1 MAAAKNSGKSKKGV
15 SDETEKMETVQ
26 GWKID
31 KGKDLDFGFD
41 RRQWKPVF
49 DEASMSQR
57 PLKKIRNPERQD
69 PVQSSASLA
78 HQSSSFSAPSS
89 VATSSPSLTPFPPSS
104 NASLPSSRM
113 IFPFAFD
120 ASQRP
125 VYFPQQHG
133 NTPTLMP
140 IFHPSPQNYQQM
152 ISFSPQQQQQQQHGF
167 VYRPFFAG
175 QSSLPPHQQQLQ
187 QRQQLLQYW
196 SDALNLSP
204 RGRMTMMSRL
214 GQDGRQ
220 PFRPPVQ
227 PINTTKLYRGVR
239 QRHWGKWVAEIR
251 LPRNR
256 TRLWLGTFDT
266 AEDAALAYDREAFKL
281 RGENARLNFP
291 ELFLNKDK
299 DMSTAPSSTIS
310 SPRTPHESSKP
321 NQNQYLPKEKQEELN
336 LQSEKMEMR
345 PPPAQPQGENPES
358 DSGMGSSE
366 ATAGDEVQRTA
377 EGSGAGEGVSGSQ
390 ELVWGDMAEAWFNAI
405 PAGWGP
411 GSPVWDDLDTTN
423 NLLLPSNLPFANQ
436 NEQEFRDSNLQ
447 KQQDSSASSSSGSCP
462 MKPFFWKDQD

>member
-1 MAAAKNSGKSKKGV
+1 MAASKNSGKSKKGV
-15 SDETEKMETVQ
+15 VDETEKMTTGHDWE
-26 GWKID
+26 ID
-31 KGKDLDFGFD
+31 KGKDLDFGFK

-49 DEASMSQR
+49 DGASMSQR
-57 PLKKIRNPERQD
+57 ALKKIRSLERQD
-69 PVQSSASLA
+69 PVHPSASLA
-78 HQSSSFSAPSS
+78 HQSSLFSVPSS
-89 VATSSPSLTPFPPSS
+89 VFTSSPSSLTIFPPSSSSSS
-104 NASLPSSRM
+104 NASLPSSRKV
-113 IFPFAFD
+113 FRFAFD
-120 ASQRP
+120 ASQQP
-125 VYFPQQHG
+125 IYFPQQYG

-140 IFHPSPQNYQQM
+140 MFCTSPQNQQQM
-152 ISFSPQQQQQQQHGF
+152 ISFSPQQLQHGF

-175 QSSLPPHQQQLQ
+175 ELSLPPQQQQ
-187 QRQQLLQYW
+187 QQLLQYC

-204 RGRMTMMSRL
+204 RGRMMMMSRL

-220 PFRPPVQ
+220 LFRSLVQ

-299 DMSTAPSSTIS
+299 ETSTAPSSTVS
-310 SPRTPHESSKP
+310 SPQTPQESSQPKQ
-321 NQNQYLPKEKQEELN
+321 NQNVPKQEQEGLN
-336 LQSEKMEMR
+336 LQSAKMEML
-345 PPPAQPQGENPES
+345 PPPAQPQGDNPDS

-366 ATAGDEVQRTA
+366 ATASDEVQMTT

-405 PAGWGP
+405 PSGWGP

-423 NLLLPSNLPFANQ
+423 NLLLPSNLPFPNQ
-436 NEQEFRDSNLQ
+436 NQQEFSDSDLQ
-447 KQQDSSASSSSGSCP
+447 KQQDTSASSSSASCP
-462 MKPFFWKDQD
+462 VKPFFWKDYD